1 MIKKLFYGW
10 WIVLACSFIGLFVG
24 GIVAF
29 GCTAFFEP
37 LIKEFGWNYTQ
48 ISLATSLRGVEMG
61 IFAPFIGFLVD
72 RFGSKKLIIYG
83 IITTGFGF
91 ILLSFAKSL
100 LMFYASFLLLAFG
113 SGSCM
118 GVVLMTTVAKWF
130 DKNVGKAFSVV
141 ACAFGAG
148 GLTVP
153 LIVWLIDV
161 FHWRTALIILGVGIW
176 ILGIPLALFIRDKPE
191 QYGYFPDGESLPPV
205 KNKGESSEIGFK
217 EGFKQRAFL
226 YLNIVEL
233 IRHIIIS
240 AVVLHV
246 MPSLSSMGVSRSTA
260 GMVAASLPLVS
271 IVGRVGFGW
280 FGDVFDKRHM
290 MAVALG
296 LIGTGLL
303 AFCYVQQGWLLLIF
317 ILPFSSGWGGTMVL
331 TRSMLREY
339 FGRDS
344 FGKMLGIIM
353 GLGSIGGIIGP
364 TLAGWVFDT
373 LGSYLV
379 TWLIFC
385 GLSALSIGL
394 ILRIKPLMKIDA

>member
-1 MIKKLFYGW
+1 
-10 WIVLACSFIGLFVG
+10 
-24 GIVAF
+24 
-29 GCTAFFEP
+29 
-37 LIKEFGWNYTQ
+37 
-48 ISLATSLRGVEMG
+48 
-61 IFAPFIGFLVD
+61 
-72 RFGSKKLIIYG
+72 
-83 IITTGFGF
+83 
-91 ILLSFAKSL
+91 
-100 LMFYASFLLLAFG
+100 
-113 SGSCM
+113 
-118 GVVLMTTVAKWF
+118 
-130 DKNVGKAFSVV
+130 
-141 ACAFGAG
+141 
-148 GLTVP
+148 
-153 LIVWLIDV
+153 
-161 FHWRTALIILGVGIW
+161 
-176 ILGIPLALFIRDKPE
+176 LGIPLALFIRDKPE

-205 KNKGESSEIGFK
+205 KNKGEGSEIGFK

-317 ILPFSSGWGGTMVL
+317 ILPFSSGWGGSMVL

-394 ILRIKPLMKIDA
+394 ILRIKPLIKIDA

>member
-1 MIKKLFYGW
+1 MFKKLFYGW
-10 WIVLACSFIGLFVG
+10 WIVVACSFIGLFVG

-29 GCTAFFEP
+29 GCTDFFEP

-72 RFGSKKLIIYG
+72 RFGSKKLILYG

-205 KNKGESSEIGFK
+205 KNKGEGSEIGFK

-317 ILPFSSGWGGTMVL
+317 ILPFSSGWGGSMVL

>member
-1 MIKKLFYGW
+1 M
-10 WIVLACSFIGLFVG
+10 
-24 GIVAF
+24 AF

-72 RFGSKKLIIYG
+72 RFGSKKLILYG

-100 LMFYASFLLLAFG
+100 LMFYVSFLLLAFG

-317 ILPFSSGWGGTMVL
+317 ILPFSSGWGGSMVL
-331 TRSMLREY
+331 TRSMVREY